1 MGEALGQEAP
11 GRTLPVELTADRGMA
26 RRVRR
31 LGFVSLVAL
40 GLIWGLAAATLRAPL
55 SVSAALAAGWV
66 LMPTVLFASLVRPS
80 LRYAL
85 VVPAVLVGGGLLAI
99 LIWSL
104 PASPVAAAGWLLV
117 TIGVV
122 LGGLL
127 GLWFWYRWLPVPRP
141 LHDPYAPARLAL
153 IGVHVALIVLG
164 WALAATPLFGV

>member
-1 MGEALGQEAP
+1 MGETLGQKALRRSQP
-11 GRTLPVELTADRGMA
+11 AELTADRGMA

-40 GLIWGLAAATLRAPL
+40 GLMWALAVATLHPSL
-55 SVSAALAAGWV
+55 LVSAALGAGWV
-66 LMPTVLFASLVRPS
+66 LMPTVLFASLARPR

-99 LIWSL
+99 LIWSS
-104 PASPVAAAGWLLV
+104 PPSPVAASGWMLMTV
-117 TIGVV
+117 GVV

-153 IGVHVALIVLG
+153 IGVHVALIVVG
-164 WALAATPLFGV
+164 WALAATPLVGA